1 MAATDGP
8 ERSSDESTVVA
19 PDGIE
24 VRPFALP
31 GVRAVSIA
39 EGWIPTGEYRAH
51 CHRSIEQ
58 VTYLLA
64 GRLAV
69 SSSDPFTGMVSE
81 TVYET
86 GGLISTPPL
95 HTISFR
101 NPYPET
107 ARVLFIC
114 APPYPADD
122 ADTLLLDGRRAPAPA
137 ELRETLARADD
148 ARSTAE
154 RRWGERRAA
163 VEALLRRS
171 EQGLAP

>member
-1 MAATDGP
+1 MAATDA
-8 ERSSDESTVVA
+8 ERSSDEFAVLA

-31 GVRAVSIA
+31 GVGAVSIA
-39 EGWIPTGEYRAH
+39 EGWIPTGEYRVH

-58 VTYLLA
+58 VTYLLC
-64 GRLAV
+64 GRLGV
-69 SSSDPFTGMVSE
+69 SSRDPITGMISE
-81 TVYET
+81 ILYAA
-86 GGLISTPPL
+86 GALISTPPL

-122 ADTLLLDGRRAPAPA
+122 SDTLVLEGHRALAA
-137 ELRETLARADD
+137 DELREALGRADE
-148 ARSTAE
+148 AHSSAE
-154 RRWGERRAA
+154 RRWAERRAT
-163 VEALLRRS
+163 VEALLTRS
-171 EQGLAP
+171 L